1 MAGQQD
7 EAQPRRAWHLRQLD
21 RLAGRLNRLY
31 LLANRTLRS
40 YPAVLYR
47 AILAF
52 GKHDGP
58 FVSAAL
64 AYYAL
69 LSLFPLLVFLITAAS
84 SFVSVQEA
92 KRLVLEVVARYL
104 PGSVEVASRTVEEIL
119 AARSTIG
126 VVALVGLLWSASG
139 VFGAIFRAVNRAW
152 GDARPTPAWESRLMA
167 LAMTLI
173 LGLLFLLNLA
183 MSTLLSILQS
193 WRLPVL
199 GWQVFL
205 DPGVSRLF
213 GWLSALV
220 MIAISAALF
229 SVIYRTLPRAKI
241 SWREVWPGGIAAGV
255 AWQIAKLLFTWYL
268 GYARY
273 NLLYGSIGAIVGV
286 LLWSYLTALI
296 LLLGAEFTAQYSYW
310 RRAGRPIDNRLP
322 RELREDY
329 A

>member
-21 RLAGRLNRLY
+21 RLADRLNRLY
-31 LLANRTLRS
+31 LLFNRTLRS

-104 PGSVEVASRTVEEIL
+104 PGSIEVASRTVEEIL
-119 AARSTIG
+119 AARGTIG
-126 VVALVGLLWSASG
+126 VVALLGLLWSASG

-167 LAMTLI
+167 LAMTLV